1 MEWFNNPIVIVA
13 ALAVIAVVVF
23 ILLYKFCGI
32 EKVKNWLLWAV
43 CEAETAL
50 GSGTG
55 KLKLATVYSLFIEKF
70 PTFSKI
76 MPFSLFSRLVD
87 EALEIMREW
96 LESNKNIA
104 AVIQTGEE
112 KDNG

>member
-1 MEWFNNPIVIVA
+1 MLWYEWA

-23 ILLYKFCGI
+23 VLLYKFCGV

-55 KLKLATVYSLFIEKF
+55 KLKLATVYSLFIEQF
-70 PTFSKI
+70 PKFSKI
-76 MPFSLFSRLVD
+76 MPFALFSRLVD

-96 LESNKNIA
+96 LENNKAIA
-104 AVIQTGEE
+104 AVIQTEGAE
-112 KDNG
+112 DNGKN

>member
-1 MEWFNNPIVIVA
+1 MLWYEWA

-32 EKVKNWLLWAV
+32 EKVRVWLLEAV
-43 CEAETAL
+43 CLAEKEL

-55 KLKLATVYSLFIEKF
+55 KLKLVTVYSMFIEKF
-70 PTFSKI
+70 PKFSKI
-76 MPFSLFSRLVD
+76 MPFTLFSKLVD

-96 LESNKNIA
+96 LECNQAIA
-104 AVIQTGEE
+104 AVIQTKGVVE
-112 KDNG
+112 NGKN

>member
-1 MEWFNNPIVIVA
+1 MLWYEWA
-13 ALAVIAVVVF
+13 ALAFIAVVVF
-23 ILLYKFCGI
+23 VLLYKFCGV

-55 KLKLATVYSLFIEKF
+55 KLKLATVYSMFIEQF
-70 PTFSKI
+70 PTFSKV
-76 MPFSLFSRLVD
+76 MPYALFSKLVD

-96 LESNKNIA
+96 LENNKAIA
-104 AVIQTGEE
+104 AVIQTEGAE
-112 KDNG
+112 DNE

>member
-1 MEWFNNPIVIVA
+1 MLWYEWA

-23 ILLYKFCGI
+23 VLLYKFCGV

-55 KLKLATVYSLFIEKF
+55 KLKLATVYSLFIERF

-76 MPFSLFSRLVD
+76 MPYTLFSKLVD

-96 LESNKNIA
+96 LENNKAIA
-104 AVIQTGEE
+104 AVIQTEGAE
-112 KDNG
+112 DNGKN

>member
-1 MEWFNNPIVIVA
+1 MLWYEWA

-23 ILLYKFCGI
+23 ILLYKFCGV

-43 CEAETAL
+43 CEAEIAL

-55 KLKLATVYSLFIEKF
+55 KLKLATVYSLFIEQF

-76 MPFSLFSRLVD
+76 MPYSLFSKLVD
-87 EALEIMREW
+87 EALEIMRKW
-96 LESNKNIA
+96 LESNKAIA
-104 AVIQTGEE
+104 TVIKSGEAE
-112 KDNG
+112 Q